1 MPKADSTNST
11 ATPVA
16 PTRRLF
22 LSTAATLA
30 AGGAA
35 LTVTI
40 PPALSAPAGT
50 SEASPALRDAVVS
63 LRESHD
69 RLEAAK
75 ACFAADDL
83 KMAEWRDH
91 NPEPVGRRAQ
101 KRYWRKWR
109 ETQDA
114 TVSESWAAQLKAEKD
129 FLNCQAAV
137 ANVAPRDENDLVLK
151 AAVAGI
157 YDKTKMASGFDVA
170 IISYSVAWD
179 LFKMR
184 GPA

>member
-50 SEASPALRDAVVS
+50 SEASPR
-63 LRESHD
+63 
-69 RLEAAK
+69 AA
-75 ACFAADDL
+75 
-83 KMAEWRDH
+83 
-91 NPEPVGRRAQ
+91 GR
-101 KRYWRKWR
+101 
-109 ETQDA
+109 
-114 TVSESWAAQLKAEKD
+114 SGI
-129 FLNCQAAV
+129 V
-137 ANVAPRDENDLVLK
+137 ARIP
-151 AAVAGI
+151 
-157 YDKTKMASGFDVA
+157 
-170 IISYSVAWD
+170 
-179 LFKMR
+179 
-184 GPA
+184 